1 MKHRATQNAIL
12 PAGPGPH
19 ENGSRRLDVVCQQCR
34 QQGLGAGLAIG
45 CLTAF
50 VKWIASEGGQAVL
63 RDGTSFEYA
72 VGTGDASNAALPPLG
87 APKVDPASLDSKKV
101 TELMTAAGLI

>member
-1 MKHRATQNAIL
+1 MLKSSKHKEQAI
-12 PAGPGPH
+12 
-19 ENGSRRLDVVCQQCR
+19 
-34 QQGLGAGLAIG
+34 
-45 CLTAF
+45 AF
-50 VKWIASEGGQAVL
+50 LKWIAGEGGQAVL

-72 VGTGDASNAALPPLG
+72 VGTGAASNAALPPLDTLG